1 MEKYLSL
8 LFCSIVLNQF
18 VLAQSICTS
27 SLQAES
33 CVTFDVVEH
42 GIIKPEDYIFQWD
55 FGDGTKGEGARVT
68 HCYDR
73 PGKFIAKMSLT
84 NIENGAYFEDE
95 LDVDVVIQS
104 PISVYVMA
112 PDTVYEQEDFL
123 FKMQLEPDQGY
134 QIANVVWSVNGT
146 SYDRQ
151 QVAGNL
157 VVGLNKLNVELTMGS
172 GQKLCAEKNLT
183 MLPNDLKYDT
193 RYLKD
198 ILHES
203 ANGIAWS
210 GNSIVDNDTIMKLQ
224 SVFFQLDEMDISD
237 DMEPV
242 LRKNTDII
250 RSYPGI
256 KVVIGSFTHSDG
268 DYDLNRSLSIKRSEA
283 IRKHLISRGIS
294 PNNLE
299 VADPEITRA
308 LENTCSDYLGCDYV
322 DKGLNLRTDFK
333 ITRL

>member
-1 MEKYLSL
+1 
-8 LFCSIVLNQF
+8 
-18 VLAQSICTS
+18 
-27 SLQAES
+27 
-33 CVTFDVVEH
+33 
-42 GIIKPEDYIFQWD
+42 
-55 FGDGTKGEGARVT
+55 
-68 HCYDR
+68 
-73 PGKFIAKMSLT
+73 
-84 NIENGAYFEDE
+84 
-95 LDVDVVIQS
+95 
-104 PISVYVMA
+104 
-112 PDTVYEQEDFL
+112 
-123 FKMQLEPDQGY
+123 
-134 QIANVVWSVNGT
+134 
-146 SYDRQ
+146 
-151 QVAGNL
+151 
-157 VVGLNKLNVELTMGS
+157 VVGLNKLKVELTMGS

-224 SVFFQLDEMDISD
+224 SVFFQLDKMDISD

-250 RSYPGI
+250 RNYPGI
-256 KVVIGSFTHSDG
+256 KVMIGSFTHSDG

-283 IRKHLISRGIS
+283 IRKYLVSRGIS

-299 VADPEITRA
+299 VADPEVTRA